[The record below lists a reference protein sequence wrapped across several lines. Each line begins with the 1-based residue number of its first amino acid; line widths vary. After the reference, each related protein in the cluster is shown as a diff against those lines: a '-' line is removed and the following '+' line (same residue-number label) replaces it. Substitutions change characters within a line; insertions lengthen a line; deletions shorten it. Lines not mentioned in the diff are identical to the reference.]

1 MTASG
6 SIAMMADAPDRFVSY
21 SEGDE
26 RERIIVAA
34 EQVVARD
41 GICGLGVRAVCQRA
55 GLSTHRFYD
64 HFESKRDLLAAM
76 LGIQLRTAAEVLS
89 LAAHDRLPPIERI
102 WRYLD
107 CALDMAI
114 DRLASAPT
122 SIYARY
128 WRVLMPYHRAM
139 LEEGIFAVTRPLVA
153 ALADGHAHGVLC
165 SPDPESDARV
175 VYFLLTAMVYDRPC
189 PAVINPREEFE
200 RCITPLVARSMG
212 VPLPAGFSQIRT

>member
-1 MTASG
+1 
-6 SIAMMADAPDRFVSY
+6 
-21 SEGDE
+21 
-26 RERIIVAA
+26 
-34 EQVVARD
+34 
-41 GICGLGVRAVCQRA
+41 
-55 GLSTHRFYD
+55 
-64 HFESKRDLLAAM
+64 M

-165 SPDPESDARV
+165 SPDPDE
-175 VYFLLTAMVYDRPC
+175 
-189 PAVINPREEFE
+189 
-200 RCITPLVARSMG
+200 
-212 VPLPAGFSQIRT
+212 